1 MHCLTYDLVSLC
13 LTARNLG
20 ENLQGSKGKC
30 IFADFIERVLN
41 AASLMRL
48 WEGIFMTEQLPN
60 NC

>member
-1 MHCLTYDLVSLC
+1 M
-13 LTARNLG
+13 ARNLG

-41 AASLMRL
+41 AAGLMGL
-48 WEGIFMTEQLPN
+48 WKGFFMTEQLPN